1 MNCLSLMIQVRVTKE
16 GPLSASKEE
25 DEASKAEKRKAK
37 RAERR
42 CLCSWL
48 CMPCCGESGGT
59 DSP

>member
-1 MNCLSLMIQVRVTKE
+1 MIQVRVTKE